1 MGLLCRLSAAMH
13 LEHLA
18 QSLPNT
24 EPLIHDRKNK
34 TNRSIGMWKLWP
46 WHKPHHCQRDSHS
59 VNCASEASSN
69 LCRQAGSQ
77 TEAPVKN

>member
-1 MGLLCRLSAAMH
+1 MGLLCQLSAAMH

-34 TNRSIGMWKLWP
+34 QVHWDVETVAM
-46 WHKPHHCQRDSHS
+46 
-59 VNCASEASSN
+59 A
-69 LCRQAGSQ
+69 QATQLPERLPLSQ
-77 TEAPVKN
+77 L